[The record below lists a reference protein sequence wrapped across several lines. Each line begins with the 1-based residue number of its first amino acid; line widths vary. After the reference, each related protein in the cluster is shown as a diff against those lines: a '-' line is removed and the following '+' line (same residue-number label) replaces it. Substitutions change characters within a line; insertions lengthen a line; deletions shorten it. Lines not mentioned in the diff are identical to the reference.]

1 MSEDT
6 TNAAI
11 NTSFNLEN
19 DFQEDPLVPQGNYY
33 ASVTG
38 VSIDAEKCAIVW
50 KLVLQGNGAVMSD
63 GETEVE
69 GSTLFFRN
77 WLPRPG
83 DENEMTSTGRTT
95 KFQSKVNQLAKFAKG
110 MGINMN
116 TPAAI
121 QEAVENGEW
130 IGMDVLAAV
139 TISEYQG
146 NTRNDISRLTKVTQ
160 A

>member
-1 MSEDT
+1 MSE
-6 TNAAI
+6 
-11 NTSFNLEN
+11 NTAPISTEFNLEN
-19 DFQEDPLVPQGNYY
+19 DFHEDPLVPQGNYY

-38 VSIDAEKCAIVW
+38 VSLDTEKCAIVW

-69 GSTLFFRN
+69 GSTVFFRN

-95 KFQSKVNQLAKFAKG
+95 KFQSKVNQLAKFAKA

-116 TPAAI
+116 TPSAI
-121 QEAVENGEW
+121 QESIENGEW
-130 IGMDVLAAV
+130 IGLDVLAAI
-139 TISEYQG
+139 TITEYQG
-146 NTRNDISRLTKVTQ
+146 TTRNEVSRMSAVNPS
-160 A
+160 

>member
-1 MSEDT
+1 MSENT
-6 TNAAI
+6 I
-11 NTSFNLEN
+11 STSFNLEN
-19 DFQEDPLVPQGNYY
+19 DFHEDPLVPQGNYY

-38 VSIDAEKCAIVW
+38 VSLDTEKAAIVW
-50 KLVLQGNGAVMSD
+50 KIVLQGNGAVMSD

-69 GSTLFFRN
+69 GATLFFRN

-83 DENEMTSTGRTT
+83 DETEMTTTGRTT

-116 TPAAI
+116 TPEAI
-121 QEAVENGEW
+121 QNAVDDAEW
-130 IGMDVLAAV
+130 IGLDVLASV

-146 NTRNDISRLTKVTQ
+146 TTRNDVSHMSVVNPS
-160 A
+160 

>member
-1 MSEDT
+1 MSENT
-6 TNAAI
+6 I
-11 NTSFNLEN
+11 STSFNLEN
-19 DFQEDPLVPQGNYY
+19 DFHEEPLVPQGNYY

-38 VSIDAEKCAIVW
+38 VSIDTEKSAIVW

-69 GSTLFFRN
+69 GATLFFRN

-83 DENEMTSTGRTT
+83 DETEMTTTGRTT

-110 MGINMN
+110 MNINMN
-116 TPAAI
+116 TPQAI
-121 QEAVENGEW
+121 QDAIDNGEW
-130 IGMDVLAAV
+130 IGLDVLASV

-146 NTRNDISRLTKVTQ
+146 TTRNDVSRMSVVNQ